1 MGGGELGGVSD
12 ADYHV
17 RDADPYANVNTR
29 DDLVWA
35 QTTARIGDR
44 ERLRPEVAA
53 TPGDRALTPKA
64 GRDGSARACQA
75 PLLTGQ
81 GSPRRKG

>member
-1 MGGGELGGVSD
+1 VHD

-17 RDADPYANVNTR
+17 RDIDPYVNVNTR

-44 ERLRPEVAA
+44 E
-53 TPGDRALTPKA
+53 
-64 GRDGSARACQA
+64 
-75 PLLTGQ
+75 
-81 GSPRRKG
+81 